1 MQEFNSLLSTQLD
14 AQRRYYEDVVKV
26 IQMGNDDLLASV
38 ESAKSAVEDKEAEL
52 AASVAEA
59 DLIKVQIAEAEEKTV
74 DLQKQKAML
83 EKLNTRLASEKE
95 TSKPTVDT
103 KAEKRARAALIDDL
117 KQQVRDLTFAVE
129 AKAKIRG
136 KMSSEDVEQSF
147 SVMTTSAK
155 PSRKKGKKS

>member
-1 MQEFNSLLSTQLD
+1 M
-14 AQRRYYEDVVKV
+14 
-26 IQMGNDDLLASV
+26 
-38 ESAKSAVEDKEAEL
+38 
-52 AASVAEA
+52 
-59 DLIKVQIAEAEEKTV
+59 
-74 DLQKQKAML
+74 ML
-83 EKLNTRLASEKE
+83 EKLNSRLAAEKE
-95 TSKPTVDT
+95 GSKPTVDT
-103 KAEKRARAALIDDL
+103 KAEKRARAAMIDDL

>member
-1 MQEFNSLLSTQLD
+1 MSTQLD

-59 DLIKVQIAEAEEKTV
+59 ELIKVQIAEAEEKTV

>member
-1 MQEFNSLLSTQLD
+1 
-14 AQRRYYEDVVKV
+14 
-26 IQMGNDDLLASV
+26 MGNDDLLASV

-59 DLIKVQIAEAEEKTV
+59 ELIKVQIAEAEEKTV

-103 KAEKRARAALIDDL
+103 KAEKRARAALIEDL
-117 KQQVRDLTFAVE
+117 KQQVMRANCPGYFCIFSAE
-129 AKAKIRG
+129 AQCRSLH
-136 KMSSEDVEQSF
+136 KMGGEL
-147 SVMTTSAK
+147 
-155 PSRKKGKKS
+155 